1 MEFQGIVGVARFY
14 DLRISAVL
22 GILKQEK
29 IKEHEKLLIFRRL
42 DNLIEKGK
50 ELIPKLM
57 AINVPPTSLLMG
69 LCFAGLKRR
78 KFVEVD
84 GWLNQFL
91 CFEILEEIHYRHA
104 IDVAIRIVER
114 YIREDKWE
122 NARELL
128 RKVSVKLQPPRKSVK
143 QLNRLLT
150 DKLTFLVK
158 YGRTLCL
165 EEETIGKIC
174 CETLNRMEKLREEC
188 VVYLHKA
195 AV

>member
-174 CETLNRMEKLREEC
+174 LETLNRMEKLREEC